1 MPLNTLIFSALNQNN
16 EVPKELRRI
25 SKANLRNEKVANLRN
40 EKVANFTKSF
50 IINNIN

>member
-25 SKANLRNEKVANLRN
+25 SKANLRNEKVAN
-40 EKVANFTKSF
+40 FTKSF